1 MTFLYDIYL
10 TRQILIPAAS
20 LIRLIRELIG
30 NPDGFQNSL
39 GTHEARGRSLGSES
53 ANCGSLKHDCG
64 RTNGFSV
71 WRSREVALGLRGIII
86 WFVQSIQL

>member
-39 GTHEARGRSLGSES
+39 DTHEARGRSLGSES
-53 ANCGSLKHDCG
+53 ANCGSLQYDYG
-64 RTNGFSV
+64 RRNGLSV
-71 WRSREVALGLRGIII
+71 WRSREVPLCLRGIII
-86 WFVQSIQL
+86 WFGQSIQL